1 MKVITSGFMMN
12 TKHTVMNFDI
22 GHTVTFSKTIS
33 EFDIYQFAGIT
44 GDFNPLH
51 VNEEYAQTTR
61 FGKRIAHGMLTSS
74 FICTALGTQ
83 MPGVGTIHINQNLS
97 FKKPV
102 YIGDTITVKLELLEK
117 NADKNIWIIKSDVYN
132 QHDEI
137 VVEGTSIVKP
147 PKGDEV

>member
-1 MKVITSGFMMN
+1 MRAITSGIMMN

-22 GHTVTFSKTIS
+22 GHIVTFSKTIS

-51 VNEEYAQTTR
+51 VNEEYAKNTR

-83 MPGVGTIHINQNLS
+83 MPGVGTIHLNQNLS

-117 NADKNIWIIKSDVYN
+117 NADKNIWVIKSDVYN
-132 QHDEI
+132 QNHEI
-137 VVEGTSIVKP
+137 VVEGTSTVKP
-147 PKGDEV
+147 PVHDEV

>member
-12 TKHTVMNFDI
+12 IKHTVMNFDI

>member
-1 MKVITSGFMMN
+1 
-12 TKHTVMNFDI
+12 MNFDI
-22 GHTVTFSKTIS
+22 GHIVTFSKTIS
-33 EFDIYQFAGIT
+33 EFDVYQFAGIT

-51 VNEEYAQTTR
+51 VNEEYAKSTR

-74 FICTALGTQ
+74 FICTALGTK

-117 NADKNIWIIKSDVYN
+117 NTDKNIWVIKSDVYN

-147 PKGDEV
+147 PIIHEV